1 MDTKKIAVVI
11 LAYADYESLEVSLA
25 AHMKF
30 AQPGV
35 KYYILQNGR
44 GTYDTEKTYR
54 VAQRYHYLFPNQV
67 EVVDWIKPQPPYH
80 SIKELLNSP
89 TMAQYDYICKTDD
102 DVFPVTENWLENLFQ
117 CYEESHQ
124 KYGEELA
131 YVSALVNN
139 HYSGFEKI
147 LDFMGLKQKYLDEVA
162 REHLIG
168 FDSDGFLKEQIY
180 PKEKIYS
187 GGAGT
192 IMRYPYIARWL
203 HTHTTLNVPEYV
215 NKCTHQ
221 ADFEFDSEQRMS
233 INCILFKRDFWNIVE
248 NASIHEDEH
257 RMHMWCKKNHP
268 HIIVCPKALMVH
280 LLYNSHREENKDMM
294 PQIKAYYQKFLNLNY
309 PISICSDI
317 RYENEARLRWI
328 ENKLN
333 TLTTKTES
341 KFKEKFYL
349 FGCIP
354 FVCKKQTDGKVL
366 YLLFNFIPLLKI
378 KRRKKC

>member
-1 MDTKKIAVVI
+1 MDTNKIAVVI

-54 VAQRYHYLFPNQV
+54 VALRYHYLFPNQV
-67 EVVDWIKPQPPYH
+67 EVVDWIKPQPPYL

-89 TMAQYDYICKTDD
+89 QLAQYDYICKTDD
-102 DVFPVTENWLENLFQ
+102 DVFPVTENWLENLFK
-117 CYEESHQ
+117 CYEDSYQ
-124 KYGEELA
+124 KYGNQLA

-147 LDFMGLKQKYLDEVA
+147 LDFMNLKQKYLTEIA
-162 REHLIG
+162 REHLVGFEGIG
-168 FDSDGFLKEQIY
+168 FRKETII
-180 PKEKIYS
+180 PKDEIYS

-203 HTHTTLNVPEYV
+203 HENTTLNVEEYIK
-215 NKCTHQ
+215 NCGNR
-221 ADFEFDSEQRMS
+221 DNFEFNSEDRMS
-233 INCILFKRDFWNIVE
+233 INCILFKKEFWNIVE
-248 NASIHEDEH
+248 DASPFEDEH
-257 RMHMWCKKNHP
+257 RMHMWCKEHHP
-268 HIIVCPKALMVH
+268 HITVCPKALMVH

-294 PQIKAYYQKFLNLNY
+294 PRIKEYYQKFLGLSY

-317 RYENEARLRWI
+317 QYENEARLRWI
-328 ENKLN
+328 ENQINSLVATRKN
-333 TLTTKTES
+333 P
-341 KFKEKFYL
+341 FKEKIYL
-349 FGCIP
+349 FHFLHFMTKEQNGNQA
-354 FVCKKQTDGKVL
+354 VYK
-366 YLLFNFIPLLKI
+366 LFDFIPLLKI
-378 KRRKKC
+378 KRK

>member
-54 VAQRYHYLFPNQV
+54 VALRYHYLFPNQV
-67 EVVDWIKPQPPYH
+67 EVVDWIKPQPPYF
-80 SIKELLNSP
+80 SIKELLNSQA
-89 TMAQYDYICKTDD
+89 MAQYNYICKIDD
-102 DVFPVTENWLENLFQ
+102 DVFPVTENWLKNLFD
-117 CYEESHQ
+117 CYDESYA
-124 KYGEELA
+124 KYGDNLA
-131 YVSALVNN
+131 YVSGLVNN

-147 LDFMGLKQKYLDEVA
+147 LDFMDIKQKYLTEVA
-162 REHLIG
+162 REHLVGFDGIG
-168 FDSDGFLKEQIY
+168 FREEQIVS
-180 PKEKIYS
+180 KEEIYS

-203 HTHTTLNVPEYV
+203 HEQTTLDINNYI
-215 NKCTHQ
+215 NKCGFK
-221 ADFEFDSEQRMS
+221 DNFEFNSDERMS
-233 INCILFKRDFWNIVE
+233 INCILFKKNFWNIVE
-248 NASIHEDEH
+248 DSSPYEDEH
-257 RMHMWCKKNHP
+257 RMHMWSKKHHP
-268 HIIVCPKALMVH
+268 NIVVCPKALMVH

-317 RYENEARLRWI
+317 NYENEARLRWI

-333 TLTTKTES
+333 SFGKIEN
-341 KFKEKFYL
+341 KKEKIYL
-349 FGCIP
+349 FDFIP
-354 FVCKKQTDGKVL
+354 
-366 YLLFNFIPLLKI
+366 LLTKSYKGNNVKYKLFGFIPLLKI
-378 KRRKKC
+378 RRK